1 MKKEKLPSRVW
12 KHLQCATPSNESL
25 DCFAAVVGVWWALRR
40 AQKGQRE
47 MSEACERIAQ
57 VENT

>member
-1 MKKEKLPSRVW
+1 
-12 KHLQCATPSNESL
+12 L